1 MPPESEDRTTRFRYR
16 FIPVEP
22 RHLNMISDWLAEPHV
37 AQWWSEDTEKE
48 MADIADHMDSISV
61 EPFIVMLGDE
71 PIGYLQTYDPHLE
84 DDHPYQDQPSGT
96 LGMDLMIGEPDLIG
110 QGHGPRLIDEFVSLL
125 FDEGVPRVIIDPDPA
140 NKRAIRAYQK
150 AGFVAFDTR
159 TSIYGPAL
167 MMARD
172 NSEIWPQDGQEE
184 TRIQ

>member
-1 MPPESEDRTTRFRYR
+1 MPNEASFRYR

-22 RHLNMISDWLAEPHV
+22 RHLNMISGWLAEPHV
-37 AQWWSEDTEKE
+37 AQWWTEEPEKE
-48 MADIADHMDSISV
+48 LSDIAGHIDSVSV
-61 EPFIVMLGDE
+61 EPFIILLADT

-84 DDHPYQDQPSGT
+84 DDHPYQDQPGGT

-110 QGHGPRLIDEFVSLL
+110 KGHGPRLIDEFVSLL
-125 FDEGVPRVIIDPDPA
+125 FEEGVPRIVVDPDPA
-140 NKRAIRAYQK
+140 NTRAIKSYRK
-150 AGFVAFDTR
+150 GGFVAFDTR

-172 NSEIWPQDGQEE
+172 NPEQWPESQDE

>member
-1 MPPESEDRTTRFRYR
+1 MPPESEDRTRFRYR

-37 AQWWSEDTEKE
+37 AQWWSEDPEKE

-61 EPFIVMLGDE
+61 EPFIIMLGDE

>member
-37 AQWWSEDTEKE
+37 AQWWSEDPEKE

-61 EPFIVMLGDE
+61 EPFIIMLGDE